1 MVARHSRSMPR
12 WDRDRARPLLLD
24 FDIVRSLPRS
34 SGARGGGRAGAQQQ
48 QRGAGAAE
56 GGGRG
61 GRGGRGE
68 APHPQDLP
76 SVPRGPLQLGEG
88 AEAEGGLAVIDD
100 DVGMSQGAYAGPG
113 GGRSS
118 GLLRGAWAGRG
129 HPHGGWCV
137 GELFECTTG

>member
-48 QRGAGAAE
+48 DRSVGAESGGRG

-61 GRGGRGE
+61 GRGGGGTSGGIASSQQ
-68 APHPQDLP
+68 APVL
-76 SVPRGPLQLGEG
+76 PRGPLQLGEG
-88 AEAEGGLAVIDD
+88 GEAEGGLAVIDD
-100 DVGMSQGAYAGPG
+100 DVGMAPGAYAAAS

-118 GLLRGAWAGRG
+118 ALLRGAWAQRG
-129 HPHGGWCV
+129 HPHGEWV
-137 GELFECTTG
+137 IWA